1 MQIKVIV
8 QEEEAKGRNKAES
21 HGENSALGNPWGGL
35 LTPTGAPDP
44 RAERGVPGLFTC

>member
-21 HGENSALGNPWGGL
+21 HGEHSGLGKPWGSL

-44 RAERGVPGLFTC
+44 RAERDVLGPFTC